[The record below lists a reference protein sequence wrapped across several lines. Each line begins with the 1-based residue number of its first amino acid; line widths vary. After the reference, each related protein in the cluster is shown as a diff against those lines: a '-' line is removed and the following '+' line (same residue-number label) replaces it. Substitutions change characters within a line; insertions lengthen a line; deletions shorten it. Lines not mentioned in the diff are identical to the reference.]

1 MTFMNYPAG
10 QPNAQQQQ
18 AKKSRNNL
26 ESSKPKKKKVQ
37 QAKTRREQDSKIKG
51 IFNQVLKINKLTIQP
66 IFNNI
71 VI

>member
-10 QPNAQQQQ
+10 QPNAQQLQ

-26 ESSKPKKKKVQ
+26 ESSKPKKKKVH
-37 QAKTRREQDSKIKG
+37 QAKTRREQDSKMKG